1 MNKLSGAGTL
11 KTMLSRL
18 TKACQCVQLTLP
30 VLQALEPGLAEQ
42 KRKGVQSR
50 TRKVGSLTIARNIRP
65 NYG

>member
-11 KTMLSRL
+11 ETMLARL
-18 TKACQCVQLTLP
+18 TEVCQCAKVTLP

-50 TRKVGSLTIARNIRP
+50 IRKVGSLTIARNIRP
-65 NYG
+65 NFG